1 MPTHSRTD
9 PRSTQARFGRTATA
23 PRRRPSVPARPA
35 IPGRRR
41 TPERSPLE
49 KAVQSVKG
57 ALPTGK
63 AKSKPKAKAKG
74 RSSAGVSKGKGLAGL
89 AALAGAAGVALSQ
102 RDKLSALVKRGGDHD
117 GEGRANQQA
126 GTVPPSSTPPV
137 DQPLGAPAPER
148 GTGI

>member
-9 PRSTQARFGRTATA
+9 PRSTQARFGRTPAA

-35 IPGRRR
+35 IPGRRQ

-49 KAVQSVKG
+49 KAVQSVKR
-57 ALPTGK
+57 ALPTGGK
-63 AKSKPKAKAKG
+63 AKGKSKG
-74 RSSAGVSKGKGLAGL
+74 RSSAGVPKGKGLAGL

-102 RDKLSALVKRGGDHD
+102 RDKISSLVHRGGDQD

-126 GTVPPSSTPPV
+126 GPVPPSATPPV
-137 DQPLGAPAPER
+137 DRPMGAPAPAPER
-148 GTGI
+148 GTGF

>member
-9 PRSTQARFGRTATA
+9 PRSTQARFGRTATP

-41 TPERSPLE
+41 TPERSPLD
-49 KAVQSVKG
+49 KAVQSVRG
-57 ALPTGK
+57 ALPTGGK
-63 AKSKPKAKAKG
+63 TKSKSKG
-74 RSSAGVSKGKGLAGL
+74 KSRSSSGVPKGKGLAGL

-102 RDKLSALVKRGGDHD
+102 RDKISSLVKRGGDHD
-117 GEGRANQQA
+117 GEGRATQQA
-126 GTVPPSSTPPV
+126 GPVPPSATPPI
-137 DQPLGAPAPER
+137 DQPMGAPAPER